1 MAGHI
6 RVDTDQVA
14 QIASTIESLNQK
26 LFTELQETAKL
37 VASLA
42 DTWQGQASQATID
55 AYKEFEAK
63 YFQTY
68 YDIIDNYVKFLRVQ
82 IDQGYFQ
89 TESTNT
95 GLADAFK

>member
-26 LFTELQETAKL
+26 LSTELQETAKL

-42 DTWQGQASQATID
+42 DTWQG
-55 AYKEFEAK
+55 
-63 YFQTY
+63 
-68 YDIIDNYVKFLRVQ
+68 
-82 IDQGYFQ
+82 
-89 TESTNT
+89 
-95 GLADAFK
+95 